1 MLSGASNVAFGGPN
15 EPLPSPI
22 TTIQG
27 AELRDIALQA
37 REERGGLIVIHSN
50 FREEMTW
57 PFRDS
62 GDIVLATSVGADATI
77 VIWPSTEPV
86 PEGFSVL
93 DGQWGF
99 LEIRHAPD
107 GGFLD
112 YLRWLSN
119 RNSLRNTFVPVAVYQ
134 RTTE

>member
-1 MLSGASNVAFGGPN
+1 
-15 EPLPSPI
+15 
-22 TTIQG
+22 
-27 AELRDIALQA
+27 
-37 REERGGLIVIHSN
+37 
-50 FREEMTW
+50 
-57 PFRDS
+57 
-62 GDIVLATSVGADATI
+62 
-77 VIWPSTEPV
+77 VIWPASEPA